1 MASSISSA
9 VRQAVIQRADSRCE
23 YCKLSQS
30 ASIYTHEV
38 DHVVAIKH
46 DGQTVL
52 ENLALTCLHCNRHK
66 GSDLT
71 TFDPKSRDLVRLFN
85 PRTQAWD
92 AHFELKGSL
101 IVGKTA
107 IGTATVKLLQMNNSR
122 RLLERQVLMARGDY
136 P

>member
-1 MASSISSA
+1 MVSSVSA
-9 VRQAVIQRADSRCE
+9 ALRKAVIQQADSKCE

-38 DHVVAIKH
+38 DHLVAVKH

-71 TFDPKSRDLVRLFN
+71 TFDPTSRDLVRLFN
-85 PRTQAWD
+85 SRHQLPLARAQTPEPISFHTELSRHLSIRYNQTRTN
-92 AHFELKGSL
+92 
-101 IVGKTA
+101 
-107 IGTATVKLLQMNNSR
+107 KLLN
-122 RLLERQVLMARGDY
+122 VKT
-136 P
+136 